1 MFEEGRTSAY
11 RLQDLQEGCS
21 RHIGLEL
28 SAPDSETYTENSTL
42 WDCTGDLEQLQGRL
56 LAVLLD
62 QEPAQHHQ
70 LGGVKAVCL
79 CRLSDGVSGQTQI
92 WGY

>member
-1 MFEEGRTSAY
+1 VFEEGRTSAY

-42 WDCTGDLEQLQGRL
+42 WDCSGDLEQLQGSL
-56 LAVLLD
+56 LAVL
-62 QEPAQHHQ
+62 P
-70 LGGVKAVCL
+70 
-79 CRLSDGVSGQTQI
+79 
-92 WGY
+92 